1 MAAPLMVIGTLFSM
15 AGSMSQGISA
25 LNASTQLAGDLQ
37 TEGSIIFR
45 EAMRTAAIIEEEG
58 YKFAAEQSL
67 QYISSGV
74 HIAGSALI
82 TIAQTKAYAK
92 EEAEAV
98 RSRGRAERS
107 LANRKATT
115 VRNEGRAALISGM
128 TEAGGTLFSA
138 AAAGQKG
145 KKPPPPPSSPK
156 PGGVE

>member
-25 LNASTQLAGDLQ
+25 LNESTRLAGDIVS
-37 TEGSIIFR
+37 EGSVLFR

-58 YKFAAEQSL
+58 YKFASEQSL

-92 EEAEAV
+92 EEADAV
-98 RSRGRAERS
+98 RAKGRAQLS
-107 LANRKATT
+107 LSYQKATT

-128 TEAGGTLFSA
+128 TSAGTTLFSA
-138 AAAGQKG
+138 AAAEQKG
-145 KKPPPPPSSPK
+145 KKPPAPEPPK
-156 PGGVE
+156 GKK